1 VDFHAPCTL
10 VNHHVKALYKYKMQY
25 CGIDVD
31 WRERTNLHAGR
42 RSVMSSQKNKRRKT
56 NPVKHR
62 RRTTK
67 KQYKNMLPWLARCAV
82 RDSGLLTL
90 P

>member
-42 RSVMSSQKNKRRKT
+42 QSVMSSQKNKPRETPTPHDQKT
-56 NPVKHR
+56 IQKHAAMACSLCGARLRSTYTAVK
-62 RRTTK
+62 T
-67 KQYKNMLPWLARCAV
+67 
-82 RDSGLLTL
+82 
-90 P
+90 